1 MKISK
6 YFQKNESDLNH
17 SVLKLMIRYHEES
30 INDNERKFQHT
41 ESVLDEY
48 NRQYGNPKL
57 SKPEG
62 TIWRVKNE
70 NLKLE
75 RFDSH
80 SDKRNEAYKQATEN
94 FTKEMAFGSIATS
107 VTQFLERVR
116 KCIYDIRYIIYRIS
130 YTDRIVRLTIISK
143 VFF

>member
-1 MKISK
+1 MWTDYSFKI
-6 YFQKNESDLNH
+6 NESDPNH
-17 SVLKLMIRYHEES
+17 PVLKPIIRYHEES

-75 RFDSH
+75 RFESH
-80 SDKRNEAYKQATEN
+80 LDKRNEAYKQATEN

-116 KCIYDIRYIIYRIS
+116 KCNPNYYFIS
-130 YTDRIVRLTIISK
+130 
-143 VFF
+143 